1 MEVIRSASTDAEFA
15 RARVLFEEY
24 AAGLAIDLCFQGFSQ
39 ELDTLSRMYGPP
51 RGVLLLA
58 EIQDMAAGCAA
69 VRALDDITC
78 ELKRVYVRP
87 DFRGT
92 GLGRRITESA
102 LQAARDLGYQRIRL
116 DTLPQM
122 QAAQRLYEDLGFRDI
137 PAYHGVP
144 MAGQRFMEAD
154 LS

>member
-1 MEVIRSASTDAEFA
+1 MEVIRSASTDADYVQA
-15 RARVLFEEY
+15 RALFEEY
-24 AAGLAIDLCFQGFSQ
+24 AAGVAVDLCFQDFAR

-58 EIQDMAAGCAA
+58 EIEGMPAGCAA
-69 VRALDDITC
+69 VRPLEDLTC

-92 GLGRRITESA
+92 GMGRRLTETA
-102 LQAARDLGYQRIRL
+102 MQAAREMGYKSIRL

-122 QAAQRLYEDLGFRDI
+122 AAAQRLYEDLGFRDI
-137 PAYHGVP
+137 PAYYGKPV
-144 MAGQRFMEAD
+144 AGQRFMEAV

>member
-1 MEVIRSASTDAEFA
+1 
-15 RARVLFEEY
+15 
-24 AAGLAIDLCFQGFSQ
+24 
-39 ELDTLSRMYGPP
+39 MYGPP

-69 VRALDDITC
+69 VRPLDDIIC
-78 ELKRVYVRP
+78 EMKRVYVRP

-92 GLGRRITESA
+92 GIGRRLTETA
-102 LQAARDLGYQRIRL
+102 LQAARDLGYSRIRL

-137 PAYHGVP
+137 PAYYGEP
-144 MAGQRFMEAD
+144 MAGQRFMEAV
-154 LS
+154 LI

>member
-1 MEVIRSASTDAEFA
+1 MEAIRSASTDEDFA
-15 RARVLFEEY
+15 LARVLFEEY
-24 AAGLAIDLCFQGFSQ
+24 AAGLAVDLCFQGFAQ
-39 ELDTLSRMYGPP
+39 ELESLSRMYGAP

-58 EIQDMAAGCAA
+58 EIDGVLAGCAA
-69 VRALDDITC
+69 VRQLDDLIC

-92 GLGRRITESA
+92 GMGRRLTERA
-102 LQAARDLGYQRIRL
+102 LQAAREMGYGSIRL

-137 PAYHGVP
+137 PAYYGKP
-144 MAGQRFMEAD
+144 MPGQRFMEAV

>member
-1 MEVIRSASTDAEFA
+1 M
-15 RARVLFEEY
+15 
-24 AAGLAIDLCFQGFSQ
+24 CFQGFSQ
-39 ELDTLSRMYGPP
+39 ELDSLPKMYGAP

-58 EIQDMAAGCAA
+58 EIEGMTAGCAA
-69 VRALDDITC
+69 VRPLDDVTC

-92 GLGRRITESA
+92 GMGRRLTETA
-102 LQAARDLGYQRIRL
+102 LQAAREMGYTRMRL

-122 QAAQRLYEDLGFRDI
+122 AAAQRLYEDLGFRDI
-137 PAYHGVP
+137 PAYYGEP
-144 MAGQRFMEAD
+144 MAGQRFMEAV

>member
-1 MEVIRSASTDAEFA
+1 
-15 RARVLFEEY
+15 
-24 AAGLAIDLCFQGFSQ
+24 LCFQGFSQ
-39 ELDTLSRMYGPP
+39 ELDSLSQMYGAP

-58 EIQDMAAGCAA
+58 EIEGMTAGCAA
-69 VRALDDITC
+69 VRPLDDVTC

-92 GLGRRITESA
+92 GMGRRLTETA
-102 LQAARDLGYQRIRL
+102 LQAAREMGYTRMRL

-122 QAAQRLYEDLGFRDI
+122 AAAQRLYEDLGFRDI
-137 PAYHGVP
+137 PAYYGEP
-144 MAGQRFMEAD
+144 MAGQRFMEAV